1 MRAHRTTSPGPS
13 VGDTAPVDVRALQS
27 RLRAMTKRDA
37 VAYLRT
43 HAEVTRSW
51 AERHVPRLESMT
63 PAEFGTALSQ
73 AASPAFIRH
82 LRTLDPTGDTAARN
96 VDRARREA
104 VSAA

>member
-1 MRAHRTTSPGPS
+1 MRAHRSTSPRPS
-13 VGDTAPVDVRALQS
+13 VGSIAVLQS

-51 AERHVPRLESMT
+51 AERHVPRLEKIT

-96 VDRARREA
+96 VDRERRQA